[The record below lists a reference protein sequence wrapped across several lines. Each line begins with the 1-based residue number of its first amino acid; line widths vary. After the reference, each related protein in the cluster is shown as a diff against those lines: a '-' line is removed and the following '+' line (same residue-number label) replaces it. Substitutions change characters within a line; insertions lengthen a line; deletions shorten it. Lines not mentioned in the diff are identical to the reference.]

1 MQLLEELEISGCFF
15 FESCSEIPKCLAV
28 QWQCSVFLAKI
39 LKNNVFCWTWIF
51 FFPRYFSYWLLQTWS
66 SMVCSRTEW
75 MFNF

>member
-1 MQLLEELEISGCFF
+1 MQLLEFEISGCFF

-28 QWQCSVFLAKI
+28 QWQCSVFLTKI
-39 LKNNVFCWTWIF
+39 LKKLVFFFDLEF